1 MKSSNVFYS
10 FDFRGTKI
18 CFCFKL
24 KGAKWHCLTCKQAK
38 KYPGPSKTN
47 LTCYEKRLLDQMD
60 GPTKYCAIQEMN
72 QTTQKL
78 IHELQFIYQQKCTS
92 NEDCEYWYANTPFQI
107 CASEGVCED
116 ELGLDM

>member
-1 MKSSNVFYS
+1 M
-10 FDFRGTKI
+10 
-18 CFCFKL
+18 
-24 KGAKWHCLTCKQAK
+24 KGAKWYCLTCQQAK
-38 KYPGPSKTN
+38 EHPGPSNTN
-47 LTCYEKRLLDQMD
+47 LKCFEQRLLDQID
-60 GPTKYCAIQEMN
+60 GPTKYCAVQEMN

-78 IHELQFIYQQKCTS
+78 VHERQFVNQAKCKS